1 MMNEW
6 WTAGK
11 EAFVVIPRPGSYD
24 LDGTAVTPSVLCP
37 FLGQHHFNIHDLR
50 CVSVY
55 GIWALR
61 FA

>member
-37 FLGQHHFNIHDLR
+37 FLG
-50 CVSVY
+50 
-55 GIWALR
+55 
-61 FA
+61 